1 MGDSKCAI
9 VFSTADWD
17 APYWT
22 NKQHMARQLAR
33 EGYQVLYVESL
44 GLRRPKLSS
53 GRDLSRIG
61 RRIKRSIM
69 GIREVEK
76 GVWILSPL
84 VIPFKHHSIF
94 VRVFNREFLRFS
106 IRWFM
111 RKNSFVNPVVWT
123 YHPFM
128 LDAIEKLATGPIVYH
143 CVDDMSAVPGID
155 SEGFKKEEERLLTK
169 AKVVFTTSTTLMEMC
184 SKFNDHVYNFP
195 NVVDIDFFGKALENA
210 PIPVDLASIP
220 KPRIGYVGALS
231 DYKVD
236 FPLLLDVAEQRPDW
250 HFVLIGEEAEGQDNS
265 IVRQL
270 RQMPNVHLLGHRS
283 YQTLPDYL
291 RGFDVGLLPTLI
303 NDYTRAMF
311 PMKYFEYLAAG
322 VPVVS
327 TPLDFTRENKAGL
340 VVAEGLEVFIQAI
353 EQQLERGRFSKEES
367 SSFVADNTWDA
378 RMKKML
384 GIVERSE

>member
-1 MGDSKCAI
+1 
-9 VFSTADWD
+9 
-17 APYWT
+17 
-22 NKQHMARQLAR
+22 
-33 EGYQVLYVESL
+33 
-44 GLRRPKLSS
+44 
-53 GRDLSRIG
+53 
-61 RRIKRSIM
+61 M

-84 VIPFKHHSIF
+84 VIPFKHHSLF

-106 IRWFM
+106 IRRFM
-111 RKNSFVNPVVWT
+111 RKNSFVDPVVWT

-128 LDAIEKLATGPIVYH
+128 LDAIDKLATGPIVYH

-155 SEGFKKEEERLLTK
+155 SEGFKMEEERLLRK

>member
-17 APYWT
+17 ALYWT
-22 NKQHMARQLAR
+22 NKQHMARQLVR

-44 GLRRPKLSS
+44 GLRRPNLSS

-84 VIPFKHHSIF
+84 VIPFKHHSLF

-106 IRWFM
+106 IRRFM
-111 RKNSFVNPVVWT
+111 RKNSFVDPVVWT

-128 LDAIEKLATGPIVYH
+128 LDAIDKLATGPIVYH

-155 SEGFKKEEERLLTK
+155 SEGFKMEEERLLRK

-184 SKFNDHVYNFP
+184 SKFNDHVYCFP
-195 NVVDIDFFGKALENA
+195 NVVDIDFFGKALEDA

-236 FPLLLDVAEQRPDW
+236 FRLLLDVAEQRPDW
-250 HFVLIGEEAEGQDNS
+250 HFVLIGEEAEGQTSSLVN
-265 IVRQL
+265 QL
-270 RQMPNVHLLGHRS
+270 RRMSNVHFLGHRP

-353 EQQLERGRFSKEES
+353 EQQLERGRFSKEEAH
-367 SSFVADNTWDA
+367 SFVADNTWDA

-384 GIVERSE
+384 RILE

>member
-106 IRWFM
+106 IRCFM